1 MVEYKRREVFD
12 INLKVVKAC
21 VYDTLHKLYVVV
33 VVGCQLVLY
42 LIGQGYSLN
51 NEVFEHMQ
59 QNNKIFLLR
68 DGKILFL
75 LFRVLTLTSSF

>member
-33 VVGCQLVLY
+33 VGCQLVLY
-42 LIGQGYSLN
+42 LIIGQGYSLN

-59 QNNKIFLLR
+59 QNNEIFY
-68 DGKILFL
+68 
-75 LFRVLTLTSSF
+75 

>member
-1 MVEYKRREVFD
+1 MVEYKRRKVVD

-33 VVGCQLVLY
+33 VGCQLVLY
-42 LIGQGYSLN
+42 LIIGQGYSLN

-59 QNNKIFLLR
+59 QNNEIFY
-68 DGKILFL
+68 
-75 LFRVLTLTSSF
+75 